1 MLRLSFFIMS
11 MFSHTVFADSLD
23 VFGHYLT
30 EERNS
35 VIHIVPCE
43 ASVCGTVV
51 WLDPESLDEGDTPET
66 ATSKRGEKIM
76 GLTMLSDFERGS
88 SDWRGG
94 TIYDPGKDKT
104 YASKLKRL
112 GDGTLE
118 VKGCIAFFCQTQI
131 WTPVVD
137 LQNPLKN

>member
-1 MLRLSFFIMS
+1 MLRLSFFIVS
-11 MFSHTVFADSLD
+11 MFSHTVFADSFD

-51 WLDPESLDEGDTPET
+51 WLDHESLDEGDTPET

-137 LQNPLKN
+137 LQNPLQN